1 MCGCGYP
8 MHHKGASDGNTWRD
22 VVRNVNICKKL
33 LYTCRSNPTEEVN
46 TTKTQQNFKNL
57 QKSRKL
63 VQLWRYFT
71 KAVFTCAEYYIYTSL
86 RIRMTSVSLRS
97 EYWEV
102 FYKTAVN

>member
-46 TTKTQQNFKNL
+46 TTKMQQNFK
-57 QKSRKL
+57 KL
-63 VQLWRYFT
+63 T
-71 KAVFTCAEYYIYTSL
+71 KVTKTCTTL
-86 RIRMTSVSLRS
+86 
-97 EYWEV
+97 EV
-102 FYKTAVN
+102 FYKGCIHLC